1 MFLAVPGTLSRVPV
15 STDSDT
21 EIKSFSWRSAND
33 LVTSPS
39 MRLSKL
45 QFFKVQNESLRT
57 LPISQVF
64 LHNLVNRVGLAKSL
78 GSGKDPNPEEPQSCQ
93 KGPLLPTPQGEE
105 KGKKEPSRW

>member
-1 MFLAVPGTLSRVPV
+1 
-15 STDSDT
+15 
-21 EIKSFSWRSAND
+21 
-33 LVTSPS
+33 

-78 GSGKDPNPEEPQSCQ
+78 GSGKDPQPRGTPILPER
-93 KGPLLPTPQGEE
+93 LPPPHPSGGREGEE
-105 KGKKEPSRW
+105 RTLKVVGYNSRQ